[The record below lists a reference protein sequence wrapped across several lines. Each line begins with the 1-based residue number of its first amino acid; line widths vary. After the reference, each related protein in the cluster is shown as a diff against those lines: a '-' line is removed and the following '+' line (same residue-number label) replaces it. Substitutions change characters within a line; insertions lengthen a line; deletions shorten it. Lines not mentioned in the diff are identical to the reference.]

1 MIGTFVIKEL
11 NISINRKLQILTLFR
26 MGVVAFCDFPPVT
39 SPNVAA
45 VSPQKFVIFV
55 VDPFAIEL

>member
-26 MGVVAFCDFPPVT
+26 MGVVAFCEFPPVT
-39 SPNVAA
+39 SPNVA